1 MRKIICP
8 HCHTENRRPRCGNC
22 QGAIPE
28 PSAIELAWI
37 LYDNR
42 KRLAIA
48 GGLAMLVLGLWRPW
62 ESLLFG
68 PTNYSECRQ
77 QAARHARSNA
87 AMFVLLS
94 ECSSKFLNK
103 P

>member
-1 MRKIICP
+1 
-8 HCHTENRRPRCGNC
+8 
-22 QGAIPE
+22 
-28 PSAIELAWI
+28 
-37 LYDNR
+37 
-42 KRLAIA
+42 
-48 GGLAMLVLGLWRPW
+48 MLVLGLWRPW

>member
-1 MRKIICP
+1 M
-8 HCHTENRRPRCGNC
+8 
-22 QGAIPE
+22 
-28 PSAIELAWI
+28 

-48 GGLAMLVLGLWRPW
+48 GGMALLVLSLWRPL

-68 PTNYSECRQ
+68 PTNYSGCRQ

-103 P
+103 S